1 MTYTLLLP
9 HFYLRV
15 LNVRDSLKAPE
26 VRAVK
31 QRKRRMDAYAYAQ
44 YKITVKDTE
53 GSSLPQLQHNYYD
66 LDTVSQSQLSPLTV
80 FSL

>member
-1 MTYTLLLP
+1 MLI
-9 HFYLRV
+9 
-15 LNVRDSLKAPE
+15 VRNSLKAAE
-26 VRAVK
+26 VRAVE
-31 QRKRRMDAYAYAQ
+31 QRKRRMDAYAQ

-53 GSSLPQLQHNYYD
+53 GSSLPQLQYNYYD